1 MNWMRWRMV
10 ITMDSDMFGLVPVIV
25 LSKTASRRTLKPPTS
40 ITEPGAANEISHK
53 ISLKR
58 ILSV

>member
-1 MNWMRWRMV
+1 MV

-25 LSKTASRRTLKPPTS
+25 LSKTASSRTLKPPTS

-58 ILSV
+58 IFFV